1 MTKKELVKYV
11 ASKANMT
18 DAQAKDAF
26 DAVLEGIRVAVV
38 QNKESVPL
46 IGFGTFSSKERPER
60 QGRNPATNEKMTI
73 PAKQVVVFKAS
84 KDGWF

>member
-1 MTKKELVKYV
+1 
-11 ASKANMT
+11 MT
-18 DAQAKDAF
+18 DIQAKDAM
-26 DAVLEGIRVAVV
+26 DAFLEGIRVAVV
-38 QNKESVPL
+38 QNKESVSL

-73 PAKQVVVFKAS
+73 PAKQVVVFKPS